1 MNSFV
6 LFPQALEPS
15 MNFNISKIVY
25 SAIHYLSA
33 AIIYCTLFVPQSF
46 AWPLFLIS
54 SGYYSHSRRKKK
66 TFTGVMQKFKI
77 LWGQTR
83 CIMRDVKIAKDLSNI
98 FINFLK

>member
-33 AIIYCTLFVPQSF
+33 PILYLVCTSKFCITFVFNFFWVLQSF
-46 AWPLFLIS
+46 KE
-54 SGYYSHSRRKKK
+54 KKK
-66 TFTGVMQKFKI
+66 TFTGIMKKFKI

-83 CIMRDVKIAKDLSNI
+83 CIMHDVKIAKDL
-98 FINFLK
+98 

>member
-33 AIIYCTLFVPQSF
+33 PKKYTVPC
-46 AWPLFLIS
+46 LYLKVL
-54 SGYYSHSRRKKK
+54 H
-66 TFTGVMQKFKI
+66 
-77 LWGQTR
+77 
-83 CIMRDVKIAKDLSNI
+83 DLC
-98 FINFLK
+98 F